1 MVNKKHT
8 NTYYTK
14 KLGKRLTEILRKKSD
29 GPQVYYD
36 HGDSF
41 EKNVCEPTLYF
52 GKDLKLAIADI
63 AIVDKK
69 ARRVKMF
76 CEIEAGEKGKTNA
89 TKMGG
94 HMVVFLLAEKIRIMY
109 VDYAVDDKTILL
121 IGLKSAEKTE
131 KLKELIKNSVIPE
144 LRGKVE
150 KIQIVS
156 DINGEKLINNV
167 EKEIRSRIGIA

>member
-1 MVNKKHT
+1 MVNKKPT

-14 KLGKRLTEILRKKSD
+14 KLGKRLTEILEKRSD
-29 GPQVYYD
+29 WPQVYYD

-41 EKNVCEPTLYF
+41 EKNVCEPTLY
-52 GKDLKLAIADI
+52 GEDLKLAIADI

-69 ARRVKMF
+69 ARNVKVL

-89 TKMGG
+89 TKIGG
-94 HMVVFLLAEKIRIMY
+94 HMVVFLLAEKIRIMN
-109 VDYAVDDKTILL
+109 VDYNVDDETILL

-131 KLKELIKNSVIPE
+131 KLKELINNSVIPE

-150 KIQIVS
+150 KIRIVS
-156 DINGEKLINNV
+156 GIDSEKLINNL
-167 EKEIRSRIGIA
+167 EKEIHSRIGIA